1 MDVQKIITECVD
13 CKCPLPNKKKNRI
26 SINFLRCKNCYKAN
40 MSQYCEFIFH
50 DKQCKF
56 KAELRGL
63 CWKHISFEKTIRQ
76 KQQEKPH
83 IYGKTATKSSYTSDW
98 YEDKS
103 FDFIEEDK
111 MTCLEILGLSTNGVY
126 SADEIR
132 TAFRC
137 KALQLHPDKNLERDT
152 TNEFQ
157 ELHEAYEIILKT
169 L

>member
-1 MDVQKIITECVD
+1 
-13 CKCPLPNKKKNRI
+13 
-26 SINFLRCKNCYKAN
+26 
-40 MSQYCEFIFH
+40 
-50 DKQCKF
+50 
-56 KAELRGL
+56 
-63 CWKHISFEKTIRQ
+63 
-76 KQQEKPH
+76 
-83 IYGKTATKSSYTSDW
+83 
-98 YEDKS
+98 
-103 FDFIEEDK
+103 